1 MAQRVGHAQKS
12 HKPATSWRDV
22 IKVHSAADLFPL
34 MPEAELR
41 ELGEDIKKNGL
52 TSPIVFFKEG
62 TSYSLLDGRNRL
74 DAMELVGISFS
85 LRDHGTAGWK
95 ISQPLG
101 AGFLPSCPQPV
112 VVFQKDPHDFVLS
125 ANIHRRHLTTEQK
138 RELIAKVLK
147 AKPDRSNLHVAK
159 TVGVSHPTV
168 AKVRTRLEDK
178 GDIEKVSTSTDTKG
192 RKSPIRKSRPA
203 KSESDDA
210 SLRRRNVSWT
220 STTSAVEIAVR
231 LLIDLLAQGTKAN
244 VAQTAMLLHK
254 KLDPGSCDRL
264 FKWLDHVKTIVND
277 ECA

>member
-41 ELGEDIKKNGL
+41 EDIKKNGL

-101 AGFLPSCPQPV
+101 AGFLPSCPQPE
-112 VVFQKDPHDFVLS
+112 VVFQKDPHDFVL
-125 ANIHRRHLTTEQK
+125 
-138 RELIAKVLK
+138 
-147 AKPDRSNLHVAK
+147 
-159 TVGVSHPTV
+159 
-168 AKVRTRLEDK
+168 
-178 GDIEKVSTSTDTKG
+178 
-192 RKSPIRKSRPA
+192 
-203 KSESDDA
+203 
-210 SLRRRNVSWT
+210 
-220 STTSAVEIAVR
+220 
-231 LLIDLLAQGTKAN
+231 
-244 VAQTAMLLHK
+244 
-254 KLDPGSCDRL
+254 
-264 FKWLDHVKTIVND
+264 
-277 ECA
+277 